1 MQQNVAKILTLVVMV
16 VCGINANAQRVVN
29 TVSVQDFNACKTYLS
44 EHPTDTVVGM
54 QKVVV
59 DDPAKFTSQ
68 GVVAGDTLIETT
80 RVFMSDGRVKRQKT
94 YTKLV
99 TVSGAPMNV
108 VDAETSD
115 KTDRAAAR
123 TQTAYKLASGKKQ
136 DVLYYQSN
144 QAMLTDGKVVK
155 RACDK
160 YGWAFGAEGGYRSG
174 TGLSAFTF
182 AAGPTLS
189 WNWGRADLMFRYARS
204 VYSFNAQHA
213 DENYDTFGGRLG
225 GYLKILSF
233 DTYKTWNIYLG
244 GGLGFDFFKTDSKER
259 ETKSL
264 LQSNGSE
271 AYGFANVMLTKRFFA
286 TGNEIYLKAGWEQ
299 NPLIIQNGSTQ
310 HIDCWTV
317 TLGGSLGMLR
327 HLVSTK

>member
-1 MQQNVAKILTLVVMV
+1 MV
-16 VCGINANAQRVVN
+16 VWSVNANAQKTIVGNVN
-29 TVSVQDFNACKTYLS
+29 DFAACKSYLDAN
-44 EHPTDTVVGM
+44 PADTITNDRKE
-54 QKVVV
+54 KVWVEN
-59 DDPAKFTSQ
+59 PAKFAAL
-68 GVVAGDTLIETT
+68 GVQAGDTILRDTI
-80 RVFMSDGRVKRQKT
+80 VYVLAGRVVRQPHYIKT
-94 YTKLV
+94 VVIYGEQL
-99 TVSGAPMNV
+99 NV
-108 VDAETSD
+108 LDAEAAD

-123 TQTAYKLASGKKQ
+123 TQTAYKLAAGKKQ

-144 QAMLTDGKVVK
+144 MAALTDGKVVK

-160 YGWAFGAEGGYRSG
+160 YGWGVGAEGGYRSG

-213 DENYDTFGGRLG
+213 DENYDTYGGRLG

-233 DTYKTWNIYLG
+233 DDYKTMNLYLG
-244 GGLGFDFFKTDSKER
+244 GGVGFDFFKTDSKER

-286 TGNEIYLKAGWEQ
+286 TGNELYVKAGWEQ

-310 HIDCWTV
+310 HIDCWTI
-317 TLGGSLGMLR
+317 TLGGSLGLLR